1 MKILDFFDN
10 IHSFVVGALFR
21 LQQMRRRW
29 RDSLLSGDM
38 VIAFKPE
45 AKPFHIFREQKRIAK
60 FELFIGWVL
69 GCGAFSD
76 RANAA

>member
-29 RDSLLSGDM
+29 RDNLSGDM

-45 AKPFHIFREQKRIAK
+45 AKPFHIFHEQKRIAK

>member
-1 MKILDFFDN
+1 MKFKVLL
-10 IHSFVVGALFR
+10 FVVGALFR
-21 LQQMRRRW
+21 LEEMRRRW
-29 RDSLLSGDM
+29 RDNLSGDM

-45 AKPFHIFREQKRIAK
+45 AKPFHIFHEQKRIAK

-69 GCGAFSD
+69 RCGAFSD